1 MNRRAHPGGAGGGRG
16 RREVIDVAERKVEDR
31 RLDQLLHVRKQ
42 RLGRLERERNE
53 AREAWRA
60 QRLAFRQAKQRWRAM
75 LAEATSQWQRSREQF
90 LQMTLTNGQFSKAKA
105 VYKRLQNEAAQL
117 YLACQEQLRSCREA
131 GTAFFLARMNVLQA
145 NRQQEKLGIMRDEIR
160 ALAQAAEN

>member
-1 MNRRAHPGGAGGGRG
+1 MKQLAHMGGARG
-16 RREVIDVAERKVEDR
+16 RREVVDVAERKVEDR

-60 QRLAFRQAKQRWRAM
+60 RRQAFRQAGQRWRDT
-75 LAEATSQWQRSREQF
+75 LAEAKSQWQRSREEF
-90 LQMTLTNGQFSKAKA
+90 LRMTLTNGQFSQAKA

-117 YLACQEQLRSCREA
+117 YLACQEQLRGCRQA
-131 GTAFFLARMNVLQA
+131 RTAFFLARQNVLQA

-160 ALAQAAEN
+160 ALAQAAED